1 VRWLD
6 FSKPAGTVPPISWA
20 EVAFREFQ
28 EFKDA
33 LARAL
38 DKYALFL
45 EPELV
50 TTIERL
56 VTAGLVNYAAGF
68 RTLVSLRVH
77 PGFFAHST
85 ASQVVLKYILD
96 FASLAEQF
104 NLVESDTGLRIV
116 PSEEIWRIDVAPAV
130 GSARMA
136 NVPE

>member
-6 FSKPAGTVPPISWA
+6 FSKPAGTVTPISWA

-56 VTAGLVNYAAGF
+56 VTAFVVNYAANF
-68 RTLVSLRVH
+68 RTLVSHRAN

-85 ASQVVLKYILD
+85 ASQAVLEYILD

-104 NLVESDTGLRIV
+104 NLVESDTRLRIV
-116 PSEEIWRIDVAPAV
+116 PSDEIWRFDVAPAL

-136 NVPE
+136 NLPE